1 MAGSCRPRSDRKAAC
16 SSPASCDTSA
26 SITADTQPSAVC
38 GRPATSSRPKRSTRA
53 RPRSS
58 SFSER
63 LRQCRMGFCERKVKP
78 RRARASSSE
87 SAAARMGVS
96 DSRAGLSRWRSACSF
111 TSLSERFFL
120 MATSSR
126 SSRRSTTSRSARRSS
141 VSRSAISLMG
151 CGAVPA
157 ASGKARTTCR
167 SASAFRNSR
176 ASSPSRSP
184 LLIPAR
190 STTSKLANV
199 VFFGLKSA
207 VRRSTRSSGTRA
219 TPACISPLEAPKE
232 DVATEEP
239 VRRLK
244 SEVLPP
250 LGNPTRPIFMT
261 AHATMAPPV
270 SEHRPLDPK
279 GAALA
284 LLLAALWGA
293 NPVAIKL
300 GLADMPPFRLALA
313 RFGLSAVVIFGYA
326 MLMRQ
331 YDVLVIRRGEGRAI
345 ASLGWLFV
353 VQVALMNYGLERT
366 TAAHG
371 VVVLNSYAVHTVVF
385 AHFLIPTDRLTP
397 RKLAGVLIAYGGV
410 VILFARSFSL
420 SSSTMAGDLIVA
432 VSALI
437 LGDRVVYIARAVQRL
452 DPVRL
457 MLYQSL
463 IGSAG
468 FLLLG
473 LATEGARPTRWTLGL
488 LISILFQGAVIGG
501 FNFLLNAKLLQVYR
515 PSALAAVSLTT
526 PIWGVLVAAALGG
539 EPLTPEL
546 VLSTFLVV
554 AGVALTARR

>member
-1 MAGSCRPRSDRKAAC
+1 MAGSSRPRSDRKAAC
-16 SSPASCDTSA
+16 SSPTSCDTSA
-26 SITADTQPSAVC
+26 SMTAETQPSPVC
-38 GRPATSSRPKRSTRA
+38 GRPATSPRPKLSTRV

-78 RRARASSSE
+78 RKERPSSSE
-87 SAAARMGVS
+87 SVAARMGVS
-96 DSRAGLSRWRSACSF
+96 DSRAGLSRCKSACSF

-120 MATSSR
+120 MAASKR
-126 SSRRSTTSRSARRSS
+126 SSRRSTTSRSARSSS
-141 VSRSAISLMG
+141 VSRSAMSLRG

-190 STTSKLANV
+190 STTSKVARV

-219 TPACISPLEAPKE
+219 TPVCISPREAPKE
-232 DVATEEP
+232 DVATVEP

-244 SEVLPP
+244 SEVLP
-250 LGNPTRPIFMT
+250 LLDSPTRPIFMT

-270 SEHRPLDPK
+270 PEHRPLDPK
-279 GAALA
+279 GAALS

-300 GLADMPPFRLALA
+300 GLADMPPLRLALA

-326 MLMRQ
+326 MLTRQ
-331 YDVLVIRRGEGRAI
+331 YDV
-345 ASLGWLFV
+345 
-353 VQVALMNYGLERT
+353 
-366 TAAHG
+366 
-371 VVVLNSYAVHTVVF
+371 NSYAVHTVVF
-385 AHFLIPTDRLTP
+385 AHFLIPADRLTP

-410 VILFARSFSL
+410 IILFARSFSM
-420 SSSTMAGDLIVA
+420 SSSTLVGDLIVA

-437 LGDRVVYIARAVQRL
+437 LGERVVYIARAVQHL

-463 IGSAG
+463 IGSGG
-468 FLLLG
+468 FLL
-473 LATEGARPTRWTLGL
+473 
-488 LISILFQGAVIGG
+488 
-501 FNFLLNAKLLQVYR
+501 
-515 PSALAAVSLTT
+515 
-526 PIWGVLVAAALGG
+526 
-539 EPLTPEL
+539 
-546 VLSTFLVV
+546 
-554 AGVALTARR
+554 